1 MAGPAWLGVV
11 EAGRPRRR
19 EEGREAAGGFGA
31 CAEGATWASEG
42 PATGGGRGC
51 STLARTER
59 GPSTT
64 FALQRIE
71 EKKKRRR
78 VVEEQE
84 GRLEEEHLRLNSPL
98 PTRSSPNNPR
108 LVFFKPC
115 IIAFSRSSCH
125 VV

>member
-19 EEGREAAGGFGA
+19 EEGREAVGGFGA

-42 PATGGGRGC
+42 RATGGGRGC

-64 FALQRIE
+64 FALKRIE
-71 EKKKRRR
+71 KKKKRRR

-84 GRLEEEHLRLNSPL
+84 GRLEEHLGLNSPCRRAAA
-98 PTRSSPNNPR
+98 PTTLGST
-108 LVFFKPC
+108 FFQTTHHR
-115 IIAFSRSSCH
+115 FLEE
-125 VV
+125 